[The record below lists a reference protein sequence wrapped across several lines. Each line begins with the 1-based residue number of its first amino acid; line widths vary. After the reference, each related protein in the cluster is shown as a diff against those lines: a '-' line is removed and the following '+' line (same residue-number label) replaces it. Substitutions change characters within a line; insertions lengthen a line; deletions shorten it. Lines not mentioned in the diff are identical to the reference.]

1 MAGADSSAVL
11 PAVLRATAAA
21 SGADELLQA
30 VAELLA
36 DGLADWVLADRL
48 DDPDL
53 VVRAAAVGPGGPLV
67 VPPLSGAAR
76 SRRSS
81 ASAGGLIAR
90 LRAAPLPV
98 VRLSPAD
105 LGVLRHASDPRLR
118 TQAELALSL
127 GTVDALVIGTVAH
140 GRLNGVLSL
149 GRTATPFSSDDR
161 ELLDLVALHVGTA
174 LEAAQ
179 LRAAQRDVSGAMQRN
194 LLPPLPLVAG
204 LDLAAR
210 YQAAARGLQVGGDWY
225 DAFTLPDGALALVV
239 GDATGHDTGA
249 IARMAGL
256 RHRLR
261 ALAVDRCEQPAATLT
276 RLDQVD
282 LLLDG
287 ETSGTCIYARL
298 MHSPDG
304 WELCWSSAGHLPP
317 VLVRGGRATL
327 AETPPDLMLG
337 VDARTARADHAARLM
352 PGDLLVLCTDGLVEQ
367 RRIPIDDRLEVLR
380 ALVQEYV
387 GANPETLA
395 DTLLSELAVGGDDDV
410 ALLLVRIA
418 A

>member
-1 MAGADSSAVL
+1 MPGDERSAVL
-11 PAVLRATAAA
+11 SAVLRATAAA
-21 SGADELLQA
+21 GDADELLRS

-53 VVRAAAVGPGGPLV
+53 VVRAAAFGPGGPLHL
-67 VPPLSGAAR
+67 PSMSGPAR

-81 ASAGGLIAR
+81 ASAGGLLAR

-98 VRLSPAD
+98 VRLSPTD
-105 LGVLRHASDPRLR
+105 LAGLRSAPDPRLR
-118 TQAELALSL
+118 AQAELAVAL
-127 GTVDALVIGTVAH
+127 GTVDALVIGTLAH
-140 GRLNGVLSL
+140 SRLNGVLSV
-149 GRTATPFSSDDR
+149 GRTATPFTRADR

-174 LEAAQ
+174 LDAAQ
-179 LRAAQRDVSGAMQRN
+179 LREAQRDVSAAMQRT

-210 YQAAARGLQVGGDWY
+210 YQAAARGLEVGGDWY
-225 DAFTLPDGALALVV
+225 DAFALPDGAFALVV

-261 ALAVDRCEQPAATLT
+261 ALAVDRCEQPAATLA
-276 RLDQVD
+276 RLDHVSG
-282 LLLDG
+282 LLDG
-287 ETSGTCIYARL
+287 DTSGTCIYARL
-298 MHSPDG
+298 VRDPGG

-317 VLVRGGRATL
+317 VLVRGGLATL

-337 VDARTARADHAARLM
+337 VDAATARADHAARLL

-367 RRIPIDDRLEVLR
+367 RRVPLDDRLEVLR
-380 ALVQEYV
+380 ALVQERV
-387 GANPETLA
+387 GVHPETLA
-395 DTLLSELAVGGDDDV
+395 DALLDELAVGADDDV

-418 A
+418 G